1 MEETTMSRKKE
12 APTGE
17 YLSPMQM
24 GLTLDLCEETV
35 YRLIAR
41 GELAAVR
48 VGRRLRLPRNQLDSL
63 LLGNGQRVASF

>member
-1 MEETTMSRKKE
+1 MSRKKQS
-12 APTGE
+12 PTGE
-17 YLSPMQM
+17 YLSPFQM

-48 VGRRLRLPRNQLDSL
+48 VGRRLRLPRSQLDSL
-63 LLGNGQRVASF
+63 LVGNGRRVDESF